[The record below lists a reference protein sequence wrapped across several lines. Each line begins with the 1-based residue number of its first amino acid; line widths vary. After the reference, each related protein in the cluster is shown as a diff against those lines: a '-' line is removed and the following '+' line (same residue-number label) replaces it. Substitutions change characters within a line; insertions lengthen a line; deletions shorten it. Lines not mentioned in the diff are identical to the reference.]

1 MLLARGPKYDCKKAT
16 AIPHPATM
24 PLVTVPPSAAAPA
37 TLTNLGAAYCRQPI
51 LASPGGKPSAT
62 ATRYSAIIRIIS

>member
-1 MLLARGPKYDCKKAT
+1 MAATNSAVPDCNRAT

-37 TLTNLGAAYCRQPI
+37 TLMNLGAAYWRQAI
-51 LASPGGKPSAT
+51 LASPGGNPSAT
-62 ATRYSAIIRIIS
+62 AAL